1 MRPDGEFSLSI
12 SSQSSVDIY
21 AMNFQA
27 TPWLETTFRYS
38 IFDFTADRSYELKA
52 RLFSESRYIP
62 EVSIGLRDGLGTG
75 IFSSEYLVAN
85 KSISQFDISL
95 GLGWGR
101 FAERATFNNP
111 FVQISDRF
119 SERDDDVG
127 LGGTLALDSYFSGPN
142 VGVFGGAT
150 YHLPEHNLRF
160 IAEYNTD
167 TYQRERRAGVVDNP
181 SPLSYG
187 VEWDIAPDLTLAASY
202 QFGEQLGLRITSRL
216 DTQETVEPY
225 KPTALFS
232 ADDLHRIELMDPEL
246 FSDQFGDLELG
257 DWHERLGY
265 DLKAWGLSLLEASR
279 TTDNSEATIVI
290 ANNGYGLTA
299 DALDVALDLV
309 DKHLPRS
316 FTGLNIV
323 LNEYGFQP
331 VTLNLYRPSGADSW
345 VGANRAVNI
354 LPGREVDSPF
364 YKKPI
369 EVGNV
374 SLNLGLG
381 VRLSIFDP
389 DDPLR
394 QQINLRINASTA
406 LGSGWVLRG
415 SYIQDIDNNFDE
427 ITRQSDSVLPRVR
440 SDIVRYLQ
448 EGESG
453 IDSLFVE
460 RRDNLSSDV
469 YYRLYG
475 GILEEQYSGL
485 GGEILYQPFRSR
497 LAYGFSA
504 NWVKQRD
511 FDKSFSHLDYN
522 VVTAFASIYW
532 ATPWYNYDVA
542 VHAGRYL
549 ARDIGATFEVRRT
562 FDNGWVVGAWATLTD
577 VPFDDFGEGSFDKG
591 IFLRVPFQTLLGV
604 NTRQAHTEAIRSIQ
618 RDGGQFLEGF
628 SGRLWHDLRA
638 VRYDAIYNGVS
649 GLND

>member
-1 MRPDGEFSLSI
+1 M
-12 SSQSSVDIY
+12 
-21 AMNFQA
+21 
-27 TPWLETTFRYS
+27 
-38 IFDFTADRSYELKA
+38 
-52 RLFSESRYIP
+52 
-62 EVSIGLRDGLGTG
+62 
-75 IFSSEYLVAN
+75 
-85 KSISQFDISL
+85 
-95 GLGWGR
+95 
-101 FAERATFNNP
+101 
-111 FVQISDRF
+111 
-119 SERDDDVG
+119 
-127 LGGTLALDSYFSGPN
+127 
-142 VGVFGGAT
+142 
-150 YHLPEHNLRF
+150 
-160 IAEYNTD
+160 
-167 TYQRERRAGVVDNP
+167 
-181 SPLSYG
+181 
-187 VEWDIAPDLTLAASY
+187 
-202 QFGEQLGLRITSRL
+202 
-216 DTQETVEPY
+216 
-225 KPTALFS
+225 
-232 ADDLHRIELMDPEL
+232 
-246 FSDQFGDLELG
+246 
-257 DWHERLGY
+257 
-265 DLKAWGLSLLEASR
+265 
-279 TTDNSEATIVI
+279 
-290 ANNGYGLTA
+290 
-299 DALDVALDLV
+299 
-309 DKHLPRS
+309 PRS

-345 VGANRAVNI
+345 VDANRAVNI

-549 ARDIGATFEVRRT
+549 AKDVGATFEVRRT
-562 FDNGWVVGAWATLTD
+562 FDNGWVVGL
-577 VPFDDFGEGSFDKG
+577 SL
-591 IFLRVPFQTLLGV
+591 I
-604 NTRQAHTEAIRSIQ
+604 HI
-618 RDGGQFLEGF
+618 
-628 SGRLWHDLRA
+628 
-638 VRYDAIYNGVS
+638 
-649 GLND
+649 